1 MSIEVCPHG
10 VSCTTKPNFV
20 YEIPIYLFIF
30 EIKRWEEV
38 APHSIKK
45 VLMKA
50 HARARTHTHIF
61 NKTIFHSI
69 LEP

>member
-50 HARARTHTHIF
+50 HARTHTHI
-61 NKTIFHSI
+61 
-69 LEP
+69 